1 MIYLMAGL
9 AGLVL
14 ATVQPRGRER
24 LILSP
29 LLWYSA
35 AFVLLGLWSISR

>member
-1 MIYLMAGL
+1 MIYLVAGL

-14 ATVQPRGRER
+14 ALFQPRGREP

-29 LLWYSA
+29 LLWYSV
-35 AFVLLGLWSISR
+35 AFVLLGLWSISH